1 MEMNN
6 QDMKPSKAD
15 FAPQCP
21 VRDVLD
27 RFGDRWS
34 ILILLTLSDGKMRF
48 MELLRA
54 IPDISQRMLSKS
66 LRTLEE
72 DGFVSRR
79 VFPTVPPRVDYE
91 LTAMGESLM
100 TQVRALVAWAKDHH
114 DKIRESRT
122 MMKERS
128 GQTPQE
134 RI

>member
-1 MEMNN
+1 
-6 QDMKPSKAD
+6 MKPSKAD

-54 IPDISQRMLSKS
+54 IPDISQRMLAKS

-91 LTAMGESLM
+91 LTVMGESLM
-100 TQVRALVAWAKDHH
+100 TQVRALVAWAKEHH

-122 MMKERS
+122 MMKELR
-128 GQTPQE
+128 GQIPAE
-134 RI
+134 RV

>member
-1 MEMNN
+1 
-6 QDMKPSKAD
+6 MKPSKAD

-54 IPDISQRMLSKS
+54 IPDISQRMLAKS

-91 LTAMGESLM
+91 LTVMGESLM

-114 DKIRESRT
+114 DKIRESRM

-128 GQTPQE
+128 EQAPE
-134 RI
+134 EWV

>member
-1 MEMNN
+1 
-6 QDMKPSKAD
+6 MKPSKAD

-21 VRDVLD
+21 IRDVLD

-54 IPDISQRMLSKS
+54 IPDISQRMLAKS

-91 LTAMGESLM
+91 LTPMGESLM
-100 TQVRALVAWAKDHH
+100 TQVRALVVWAKDHH
-114 DKIRESRT
+114 DKIRESRAL
-122 MMKERS
+122 MKERS
-128 GQTPQE
+128 GQAPGA
-134 RI
+134 RV

>member
-1 MEMNN
+1 
-6 QDMKPSKAD
+6 MKPSKAD

-54 IPDISQRMLSKS
+54 IPDISQRMLAKS

-91 LTAMGESLM
+91 LTVMGESLM
-100 TQVRALVAWAKDHH
+100 TQVRALVAWAKEHH
-114 DKIRESRT
+114 GKIRESRT

-128 GQTPQE
+128 GQTPAE
-134 RI
+134 RV